1 MSSNSFD
8 ANGRAL
14 CNAEKM
20 GSHDEQLKN
29 LKASQNEVQE
39 ELKSLRRELKEGQEE
54 VREDIREMVKVFGDY
69 IREDRDCLNKKI
81 ENLNKNIEHLKT
93 KSAEWDTTTK
103 VVNIVAS
110 ALVKLAWSAV
120 VAFGG
125 YLFWHIFK
133 LGG

>member
-29 LKASQNEVQE
+29 LKASQKEVQE

-54 VREDIREMVKVFGDY
+54 VRDV
-69 IREDRDCLNKKI
+69 
-81 ENLNKNIEHLKT
+81 
-93 KSAEWDTTTK
+93 S
-103 VVNIVAS
+103 
-110 ALVKLAWSAV
+110 
-120 VAFGG
+120 
-125 YLFWHIFK
+125 
-133 LGG
+133 